1 MIPDPRQAAGA
12 AAERQ
17 MAHYLHR
24 AFSQNQDVHVHDG
37 LRLEDQEQPE
47 HDGSP
52 GVCQIDHLV
61 VHRWGMFIIESKSVT
76 EEVVVQSDGSDGD
89 EWSRVYR
96 GKEMGIASP
105 IQQAERQS
113 KFLRTLLQRHRKEL
127 LGRMPVGLP
136 NIDKLKSRLGG
147 FNSAPIQLIIA
158 VSDGGR
164 IQRSDGWKEPQ
175 EPFRVFVAK
184 ADNVPDKIRQELELH
199 GSKQQGDYGTWTM
212 KAQEAKGVYEFLAPR
227 HVDPPGVRSTQLKQ
241 TTEDDSGRQAPT
253 SRKAGRSTSRVKAAC
268 CKYCGKRALT
278 AMAGPYGYYWKC
290 NVCTKN
296 TAMPTVCSA
305 CGTEGKDNGVRVR
318 KKGMNYYCQ
327 CEACG
332 KSETVWTER

>member
-24 AFSQNQDVHVHDG
+24 AFSQDQDVNVHNG
-37 LRLEDQEQPE
+37 LRLEDREQPE

-76 EEVVVQSDGSDGD
+76 EEVAVRPDGSDGD

-96 GKEMGIASP
+96 GKETGIASP
-105 IQQAERQS
+105 IQQAKRQS
-113 KFLRTLLQRHRKEL
+113 EFLRTLLQRHRKEL
-127 LGRMPVGLP
+127 LGRVPVGLP
-136 NIDKLKSRLGG
+136 NIDKLKRRLGG
-147 FNSAPIQLIIA
+147 FRDAPIQLIIA
-158 VSDGGR
+158 VSDDGR
-164 IQRSDGWKEPQ
+164 IRRCDGWQEPQ

-184 ADNVPDKIRQELELH
+184 ADLVPDKITQELKLH
-199 GSKQQGDYGTWTM
+199 ESKQQGDYGRWTM
-212 KAQEAKGVYEFLAPR
+212 RAQEAERAYEFLAER
-227 HVDPPGVRSTQLKQ
+227 HVDRPGVRSAQAKQ
-241 TTEDDSGRQAPT
+241 TAQEGSRRHAPT
-253 SRKAGRSTSRVKAAC
+253 SRNPGRSTGKAKAT
-268 CKYCGKRALT
+268 CKYCGKRNLT
-278 AMAGPYGYYWKC
+278 AMAGPYGYYWRC
-290 NVCTKN
+290 DGCGKN

-305 CGTEGKDNGVRVR
+305 CGTEGRNNGVRVR
-318 KKGMNYYCQ
+318 KDGMNYFCQ

-332 KSETVWTER
+332 KSERVWTEP